1 MTTTNNTTPVPG
13 DSVLI
18 RLGRIRHTGIPW
30 IPPTVRL
37 KQSLIH
43 AQTHD
48 GRLLWLTDA
57 KILNRVTRADHAII
71 IDADSSL
78 AITGSII
85 EAGMYYEP
93 DHWKM
98 PYTSP
103 TPWDSEPWASWVALD
118 DVHAI
123 EFNPDQYRRLTGRKT
138 VRETITGPGFPATL
152 ITPIEGA
159 AS

>member
-30 IPPTVRL
+30 IPPTDRL

-57 KILNRVTRADHAII
+57 KILNRAARADHAII
-71 IDADSSL
+71 VDADSSL

-103 TPWDSEPWASWVALD
+103 TPWDGEPWASWVALD

-123 EFNPDQYRRLTGRKT
+123 EFNPDQYRRLTGKKT
-138 VRETITGPGFPATL
+138 VRETITGPGFPSTL